1 MIIPHIF
8 SYLQMVDIAKTISYQ
23 LEQEE
28 GVIVGEENVVAI
40 AEATEHK
47 Q

>member
-1 MIIPHIF
+1 
-8 SYLQMVDIAKTISYQ
+8 MVDIAKTISYQ

-28 GVIVGEENVVAI
+28 GVIVVEENVVAI